1 MRLFGHA
8 DVEHGMLPGFPRL
21 PFTKIRPVPYSSG
34 SRRGSQPPVSR
45 PRAPRQHLAAIP
57 SALLAGAQPEGKCL
71 AQCEKISNTPS
82 NPSTPFGP
90 SSSRPSSISN
100 TTQTSSN
107 PSLDSHT
114 SSSHSDLEAVSQAAW
129 EAAVEDGKRFLA
141 KWGAQAEALGW
152 TEQDL
157 FGLHRPPDKPA
168 AGYSRLARYD
178 ATGLVWLLRG
188 RRVCALTERSA
199 AIKNR
204 TSGTVTHFRRGR
216 T

>member
-1 MRLFGHA
+1 MGKYLAMLSATCEKSELSEQRYSFGCSGSNQHNQAKELFRLSRLFRNLAELERHIP
-8 DVEHGMLPGFPRL
+8 EH
-21 PFTKIRPVPYSSG
+21 
-34 SRRGSQPPVSR
+34 
-45 PRAPRQHLAAIP
+45 
-57 SALLAGAQPEGKCL
+57 
-71 AQCEKISNTPS
+71 
-82 NPSTPFGP
+82 
-90 SSSRPSSISN
+90 
-100 TTQTSSN
+100 
-107 PSLDSHT
+107 
-114 SSSHSDLEAVSQAAW
+114 VSQAAW

-204 TSGTVTHFRRGR
+204 TSGTVTHFRRGK